1 MIKTRYFTRNPY
13 ATDGRFI
20 TGSALDG
27 FLLHSVGCAGSS
39 AQQFIARWDVET
51 YTRAGINGFI
61 DPIAAYVTAP
71 CLETPGT
78 VKRMPHGGRP
88 YANNHYIGFEMC
100 EPAQMIYSPETYKL
114 TGCTDREAAL
124 DYVRATYANAV
135 ELFASLCIC
144 HGKDPLADGVILSH
158 FEAGRR
164 GIASGHI
171 DPSHLWDY
179 LDTGLTMDGFRH
191 DVKIKME
198 EMRDLN
204 KTEVTAL
211 IEAAVRPVRDE
222 LNTLKESVAKHVT
235 PEQAKQIYLAL
246 AKEGFITEISDAPRW
261 AQPELRVLLD
271 VGAINGGTDAD
282 VNPNDVNMPI
292 DDVKVALICKRYVDH
307 ALGNK

>member
-1 MIKTRYFTRNPY
+1 MIQERLFTRNHY

-20 TGSALDG
+20 VGADLDG
-27 FLLHSVGCAGSS
+27 FFLHSVGCAGSS
-39 AQQFIARWDVET
+39 ALSFIERWDNKAFT
-51 YTRAGINGFI
+51 GAGISGFI
-61 DPIAAYVTAP
+61 DPSAAYVTAP
-71 CLETPGT
+71 CLKNRGK

-100 EPAQMIYSPETYKL
+100 EPSQMVYDKTTYRL
-114 TGCTDREAAL
+114 AGCTDRTAAL
-124 DYVRATYANAV
+124 AFVRATYQNAV
-135 ELFASLCIC
+135 ELFARLCLF